1 MKKLLPLLIS
11 VALVLSISLC
21 SLPASAAEV
30 DIPAIGTVTSVEDM
44 MRIAENYVSPTGL
57 YQGDKQYCYLV
68 LFRAAANGITKFS
81 GNLTYNGA
89 FSTVECAASKAITDT
104 SRPDIFSFGREGV
117 TELGSKY
124 LSFSSKSEFTAPAV
138 GADILE
144 YRLQSTEYSD
154 PQRISVSYRST
165 FGDYSQSNTGATVS
179 KILMGDADGDGQ
191 VSSSDALLVLQAAGG
206 KATITGDNAI
216 AADIDRDGKIVTS
229 DALAVLQYTT
239 NELTTFWNHGIISTE
254 ENEKIVSGKIY
265 RMRCVD
271 TDKNLKVPASGG
283 AVLSDYERTN
293 NDYKFKFIYL
303 GNGLY
308 KIAEKADS
316 TLVLT
321 TGAGTVKFATYN
333 NSNAGQKW
341 YISSKGGDDFYLSP
355 LSAKYTFLTS
365 SGTTSAEHG
374 YNINGGIWR
383 VYGAE
388 ATVYNYFDTG
398 MMARWNLTET
408 QMAEQITNYMN
419 EAKDFFKYMGVDI
432 TIATPK
438 HYETTADRCTGTNT
452 EEKLNAQC
460 GHFNGEFTPTQ
471 RSHKDNRLMLNE
483 LYNEKSANAKST
495 DIFILWT
502 GHFTWE
508 DEKTKSGPLNYE
520 NRVTNGGFSTLY
532 NYNPRRIMM
541 LNIGNSG
548 QNGYPSS
555 FANVDRIRDTVHHE
569 LTHTLANVHDSYCSF
584 KGDKV
589 GTGCPNLNCAY
600 CYKETNHRLVDCLMA
615 DLTYPFYNHNY
626 DNLLCPVC
634 KTEFLNQY
642 NDLY

>member
-21 SLPASAAEV
+21 SLTASAAEI

-44 MRIAENYVSPTGL
+44 MRMAENYVSPTGL

-388 ATVYNYFDTG
+388 VTIYNYYDTG
-398 MMARWNLTET
+398 MLTRWSCTEQQMEDFINARTD
-408 QMAEQITNYMN
+408 
-419 EAKDFFKYMGVDI
+419 EAIEYFKYLGVDAKRGV
-432 TIATPK
+432 TK
-438 HYETTADRCTGTNT
+438 HVQSSADTCTGASTNDQLNRACT
-452 EEKLNAQC
+452 HDEK
-460 GHFNGEFTPTQ
+460 
-471 RSHKDNRLMLNE
+471 HKNNQN
-483 LYNEKSANAKST
+483 LYKKFYENCDSLSAS
-495 DIFILWT
+495 DPFIPIFWT
-502 GHFTWE
+502 GHFTWDPPAE
-508 DEKTKSGPLNYE
+508 GETYDVNK
-520 NRVTNGGFSTLY
+520 RITNGGFSWGVFKKADGV
-532 NYNPRRIMM
+532 IM
-541 LNIGNSG
+541 LNNGNDG
-548 QNGYPSS
+548 TIETS
-555 FANVDRIRDTVHHE
+555 FSESALVRIRYTVHHE
-569 LTHTLANVHDSYCSF
+569 LGHAIAGLPDSYCLNGRTADDCGRETCYFHHPESGRLESCIMAKQF
-584 KGDKV
+584 DITKV
-589 GTGCPNLNCAY
+589 SY
-600 CYKETNHRLVDCLMA
+600 SEY
-615 DLTYPFYNHNY
+615 
-626 DNLLCPVC
+626 LCPKC
-634 KTEFLNQY
+634 KSDVPINID
-642 NDLY
+642 NKN

>member
-44 MRIAENYVSPTGL
+44 MRMAENYVSPTGL

-124 LSFSSKSEFTAPAV
+124 LSFSAKSEFTAPAV

-308 KIAEKADS
+308 KIAEKVDS

-321 TGAGTVKFATYN
+321 AGAGTVKFATYN

-388 ATVYNYFDTG
+388 VTIYNYYDTG
-398 MMARWNLTET
+398 MLTRWSCTEQQMEDFINARTD
-408 QMAEQITNYMN
+408 
-419 EAKDFFKYMGVDI
+419 EAIEYFKYLGVDAKRGV
-432 TIATPK
+432 TK
-438 HYETTADRCTGTNT
+438 HVQSSADTCTGASTNDQLNRMCT
-452 EEKLNAQC
+452 HDEK
-460 GHFNGEFTPTQ
+460 
-471 RSHKDNRLMLNE
+471 HKNNQN
-483 LYNEKSANAKST
+483 LYKRFYENCDSLSASEPFIP
-495 DIFILWT
+495 IFWT
-502 GHFTWE
+502 GHFTWDPPAE
-508 DEKTKSGPLNYE
+508 GETYDVNK
-520 NRVTNGGFSTLY
+520 RITNGGFSWGVFKKADG
-532 NYNPRRIMM
+532 IIM
-541 LNIGNSG
+541 LNLANDGTIETSF
-548 QNGYPSS
+548 SS
-555 FANVDRIRDTVHHE
+555 ATITRMRRTTHHE
-569 LTHTLANVHDSYCSF
+569 LGHAIAGLPDSYCSE
-584 KGDKV
+584 KSSQPC
-589 GTGCPNLNCAY
+589 TTPE
-600 CYKETNHRLVDCLMA
+600 CYK
-615 DLTYPFYNHNY
+615 HNKDAGRGQQCFMSGLHDFSGVSY
-626 DNLLCPVC
+626 ENYLCPKC
-634 KTEFLNQY
+634 KSDAIINID
-642 NDLY
+642 NKN

>member
-1 MKKLLPLLIS
+1 MKKLFSLLICA
-11 VALVLSISLC
+11 ALILGMTFFTV
-21 SLPASAAEV
+21 PANAIEIDA
-30 DIPAIGTVTSVEDM
+30 PAIGTITSMENM
-44 MRIAENYVSPTGL
+44 MKMAESYVSPTGL

-216 AADIDRDGKIVTS
+216 AADVDRDGKVDAS
-229 DALAVLQYTT
+229 DALAVLQYSTSK
-239 NELTTFWNHGIISTE
+239 LTSFWNHGIISTE

-265 RMRCVD
+265 RIRCND
-271 TDKNLKVPASGG
+271 TGKNLKIPATGG
-283 AVLSDYERTN
+283 AVLSDYERTSD
-293 NDYKFKFIYL
+293 DYKFRFTYL

-308 KIAEKADS
+308 KIAKKADGTS
-316 TLVLT
+316 VLT
-321 TGAGTVKFATYN
+321 ADSGDVSFATYN
-333 NSNAGQKW
+333 SSNAGQKW
-341 YISSKGGDDFYLSP
+341 YVSSKGGDDFYLSP

-398 MMARWNLTET
+398 
-408 QMAEQITNYMN
+408 
-419 EAKDFFKYMGVDI
+419 G
-432 TIATPK
+432 
-438 HYETTADRCTGTNT
+438 
-452 EEKLNAQC
+452 
-460 GHFNGEFTPTQ
+460 
-471 RSHKDNRLMLNE
+471 
-483 LYNEKSANAKST
+483 
-495 DIFILWT
+495 
-502 GHFTWE
+502 
-508 DEKTKSGPLNYE
+508 
-520 NRVTNGGFSTLY
+520 
-532 NYNPRRIMM
+532 
-541 LNIGNSG
+541 
-548 QNGYPSS
+548 
-555 FANVDRIRDTVHHE
+555 
-569 LTHTLANVHDSYCSF
+569 
-584 KGDKV
+584 
-589 GTGCPNLNCAY
+589 
-600 CYKETNHRLVDCLMA
+600 
-615 DLTYPFYNHNY
+615 
-626 DNLLCPVC
+626 
-634 KTEFLNQY
+634 
-642 NDLY
+642 